1 MYIYLLLIYSTGSGD
16 VDTSTV
22 VKADDDGYIKGASG
36 IEKDIARAS
45 LLRIILIRVKLFCLL
60 FAKT

>member
-22 VKADDDGYIKGASG
+22 VKPDDDGYIKGASG
-36 IEKDIARAS
+36 IEKDIAHAS
-45 LLRIILIRVKLFCLL
+45 LLCIILIHVKLLCL
-60 FAKT
+60 

>member
-1 MYIYLLLIYSTGSGD
+1 MYVYLLLIYSTGSGD

-36 IEKDIARAS
+36 IEKVIAHAS
-45 LLRIILIRVKLFCLL
+45 LLRIILICFKLFCL
-60 FAKT
+60 